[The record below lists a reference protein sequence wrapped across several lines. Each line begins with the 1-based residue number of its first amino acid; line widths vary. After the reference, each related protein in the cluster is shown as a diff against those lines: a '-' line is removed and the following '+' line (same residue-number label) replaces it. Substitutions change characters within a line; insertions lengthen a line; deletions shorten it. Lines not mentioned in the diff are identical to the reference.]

1 MSESVRAKP
10 THLMNGDVDITLQRA
25 MALHARGL
33 PDQAAALYS
42 EILESHPDHT
52 DALHLYG
59 VAETQRGRPREGLEF
74 IARSLAMNPHQPAAI
89 ANQGNAWFA
98 LGEFAAA
105 LECYDRALSAWP
117 DYGPAMYGRG
127 NAFAALDRPAD
138 ALVNFE
144 RALTLVPQ
152 FVEAWIA
159 RGGVLRKLGRHAES
173 LAAYDSAIHL
183 APDRVAA
190 HVGRG
195 GAQLALKNYREAGE
209 SLERA
214 LALAPHSAE
223 ALTERGHLLTELR
236 ELDAA
241 IESYDRALAMN
252 PKSAVTWFSR
262 ALALSA
268 RARFVEA
275 AASCRRVLELDPHHV
290 FAQGACLH
298 AELQVC
304 DWGAYAA
311 RAQAIQAA
319 VARGEA
325 ADFPFSF
332 LAVCDSPTLQLQ
344 CARRFG
350 DLQHAPGPPHV
361 PELKHVPGTSR
372 LLTTRTRPHDRIRV
386 AYVSADFLEHPTS
399 YLAAG
404 LFENHDRQ
412 RFDVIGISLRDDD
425 QSPTA
430 RRVNAAFD
438 RVISAGS
445 RSDAALAEAIRDL
458 DVDIVVDLMGYTGEH
473 RIGLFAHRPAPIQV
487 NYLGFP
493 GTAGSADRDYLI
505 ADEFLIPDVHREA
518 YCEHIVYL
526 PDCFQVN
533 DDRRPEAQTP
543 AREHLGLPVRGF
555 VWCSFH
561 SNYKLNPPL
570 FDVWARLLHAVPHSV
585 LWLLG
590 GNPAVE
596 ENLTRETRARGL
608 GVERVVF
615 AKSLPYPEHLARL
628 RLADLCLD
636 TLPFNGG
643 ATTSDALWAGVP
655 VVTCAGQSF
664 AARMSGS
671 LLHAIGMPDLITHSL
686 ADYERCALELAQAPE
701 ELARVRAALAR
712 NRDTRPLFDTDRFR
726 RHIEAAYT
734 LMVDRHRNGLAPATM
749 RIPALAT

>member
-1 MSESVRAKP
+1 M
-10 THLMNGDVDITLQRA
+10 TGDVDIKLQRA
-25 MALHARGL
+25 MALHGRGL
-33 PDQAAALYS
+33 ADQAAALYG
-42 EILESHPDHT
+42 EILQSHPDHS

-59 VAETQRGRPREGLEF
+59 VAETQCGRPREGLEF
-74 IARSLAMNPHQPAAI
+74 IGRSLAINPHQPAAI

-105 LECYDRALSAWP
+105 LACYERALAAWP
-117 DYGPAMYGRG
+117 DYPPGIYGRG
-127 NAFAALDRPAD
+127 NAFAALDKPAA
-138 ALVNFE
+138 ALANFE
-144 RALTLVPQ
+144 RALILVPH

-173 LAAYDSAIHL
+173 LAAYGSAIGL
-183 APDRVAA
+183 APERAKA
-190 HVGRG
+190 HVGRAA
-195 GAQLALKNYREAGE
+195 AQLALKNFAEAGS

-214 LALAPHSAE
+214 LAFAPHSVE
-223 ALTERGHLLTELR
+223 ALTEQGHLLTELR

-241 IESYDRALAMN
+241 IESYDRALGLN
-252 PKSAVTWFSR
+252 PKSALTWFSR

-268 RARFVEA
+268 RGRFVEA
-275 AASCRRVLELDPHHV
+275 AASCRRVLDLDPHHA

-311 RAQAIQAA
+311 RVETIQAA
-319 VARGEA
+319 VGRGEP

-332 LAVCDSPTLQLQ
+332 LAVCDSPKLQMQ

-350 DLQHAPGPPHV
+350 ELQHAGVSSAPAAPAARGR
-361 PELKHVPGTSR
+361 S
-372 LLTTRTRPHDRIRV
+372 HDRIRI
-386 AYVSADFLEHPTS
+386 AYMSADFLEHPTS

-404 LFENHDRQ
+404 LFEKHDRQ
-412 RFDVIGISLRDDD
+412 RFEVIGISLRDDD
-425 QSPTA
+425 RSPTA

-438 RVISAGS
+438 RVIAAGS
-445 RSDAALAEAIRDL
+445 RPDQALAQAIRDL

-473 RIGLFAHRPAPIQV
+473 RSGIFSHRPAPIQI

-493 GTAGSADRDYLI
+493 GTAGTADRDYLI
-505 ADEFLIPDVHREA
+505 ADEFLIPAFQREA
-518 YCEHIVYL
+518 YRENIVYL

-533 DDRRPEAQTP
+533 DDRRPAADTLTRD
-543 AREHLGLPVRGF
+543 AMGLPDRGF

-570 FDVWARLLHAVPHSV
+570 FDVWARLLHAVPDSV

-590 GNPAVE
+590 GNPVLE
-596 ENLTRETRARGL
+596 ENLSRETRARGL
-608 GVERVVF
+608 AQERLVF

-655 VVTCAGQSF
+655 VVTCAGHSF

-671 LLHAIGMPDLITHSL
+671 LLHAIGMPDLVTQSL
-686 ADYERCALELAQAPE
+686 ADYERLALKLAHAPE
-701 ELARVRAALAR
+701 ELARLRVTLAG
-712 NRDTRPLFDTDRFR
+712 NRGTQPLFDTDRFR

-734 LMVDRHRNGLAPATM
+734 LMVDRHRNGLAPAM
-749 RIPALAT
+749 LRIPALA